1 MACSIIRGPLDEAT
15 IRKNEGDSCAYGHT
29 RCAAAQND
37 RGRRNDKGPPGEFR
51 WRERL
56 RTRSKRRGFATFTL
70 KDSEK
75 APGGCGACER
85 ISTRTSVREKSLEHS
100 SAPPGAF
107 AASSHFAGCKPAK
120 PITSC
125 PCRRP
130 GLLRRERR
138 GRGRP
143 WGSR

>member
-1 MACSIIRGPLDEAT
+1 MACSIICGPLDEAT

-56 RTRSKRRGFATFTL
+56 KTRRKRGACHFRP

-85 ISTRTSVREKSLEHS
+85 ISTRTSVREKSLEHA

-107 AASSHFAGCKPAK
+107 AASSSFAGC
-120 PITSC
+120 
-125 PCRRP
+125 
-130 GLLRRERR
+130 
-138 GRGRP
+138 
-143 WGSR
+143 